1 MHQQIFKAAFFQKL
15 GGVLF
20 AVALIV
26 NSAAGQTPPP
36 EQQQQP
42 QRKPVTS
49 QELVRLVYQLPAQP
63 QKRDEIV
70 EEIRR
75 RGIDFELTSGIRGI
89 VATKSGND
97 PLLRRTLEEAARRH
111 LNPAG
116 AAPRASASEALDVL
130 ERARKATLAA
140 AAAMPDFVV
149 RQLVRRSFARG
160 ETRNWAQ
167 TDQLTVAASYRES
180 AGGEQYKLLSVNGLP
195 ASETPKERGAYD
207 QAGGSTTTGEF
218 ASLLITLFKP
228 ESETDFQSAD
238 TDTLRGR
245 RTLVYNFTIKKDKHP
260 NSLRHGIAGGET
272 RDTVTGL
279 SGRVWIDRELARV
292 LRAEYTTT
300 EIEPDFP
307 IRRLDKTIDLDWVT
321 INEKQYLLPVAAE
334 AVFTTAVPVTYYD
347 PRLERK
353 ITEIQT
359 YQTRNQIRFRNYQR
373 FGSEVKI
380 IEEGDFTDDE
390 APDKKPR

>member
-1 MHQQIFKAAFFQKL
+1 MLQQIFKSAFFQTL
-15 GGVLF
+15 CGALLF
-20 AVALIV
+20 IALLA
-26 NSAAGQTPPP
+26 NHAAAQPPP
-36 EQQQQP
+36 QQQQ
-42 QRKPVTS
+42 KPLTS

-75 RGIDFELTSGIRGI
+75 RGIDFELTTGLRGI

-97 PLLRRTLEEAARRH
+97 ALLRRTLEEAARRRTD
-111 LNPAG
+111 PAG
-116 AAPRASASEALDVL
+116 AAARPSEAEALDVL

-140 AAAMPDFVV
+140 AGAMPDFVV
-149 RQLVRRSFARG
+149 RQLVRRSYARG
-160 ETRNWAQ
+160 ETRNWTQ

-180 AGGEQYKLLSVNGLP
+180 AGGEQYKLLSINGLP
-195 ASETPKERGAYD
+195 ASDAPKEQGAYEE
-207 QAGGSTTTGEF
+207 AGGSTTTGEF

-228 ESETDFQSAD
+228 ESETDFQPAD

-245 RTLVYNFTIKKDKHP
+245 RTLVYNFVIKKDKQP
-260 NSLRHGIAGGET
+260 TRLRYGRDGAT
-272 RDTVTGL
+272 RDTVAGL
-279 SGRVWIDRELARV
+279 RGRVWIDRELFRV

-300 EIEPDFP
+300 EVAPDFP

-334 AVFTTAVPVTYYD
+334 AVFTTAQPVTYYD
-347 PRLERK
+347 PRAARK
-353 ITEIQT
+353 VTEVQT
-359 YQTRNQIRFRNYQR
+359 YQSRNEIRFRNYQR

-380 IEEGDFTDDE
+380 IEEGDFTDE
-390 APDKKPR
+390 EEPPAKKP